1 MGETTVSDIAVQ
13 RDDIED
19 NALLQKS
26 EWENVVWENAVL
38 GNSAGRTHVIF
49 TSYKCDIIK
58 IHCVYISDVYI
69 DEFMVQSAYLEN

>member
-38 GNSAGRTHVIF
+38 GNSAGRTLWGRTLWRRIM
-49 TSYKCDIIK
+49 CGR
-58 IHCVYISDVYI
+58 
-69 DEFMVQSAYLEN
+69 ML

>member
-38 GNSAGRTHVIF
+38 GNSAGRTLWGRLIYYYHFVRL
-49 TSYKCDIIK
+49 
-58 IHCVYISDVYI
+58 H
-69 DEFMVQSAYLEN
+69 

>member
-38 GNSAGRTHVIF
+38 GNSAGRT
-49 TSYKCDIIK
+49 
-58 IHCVYISDVYI
+58 
-69 DEFMVQSAYLEN
+69 L